1 MSRRP
6 KYREQDFPP
15 AGTVFVA
22 PTGDGRFAAG
32 RVLRREFHGG
42 AQAALVAGC
51 SWLGNEVP
59 RLDLPALRETL
70 ILSHHKWQNAPNV
83 FWTFDLMPPDFVIVG
98 QIELSLS
105 DLESSSDGYTGWQS
119 VVLHSLS
126 QWRWDFDR
134 EALLQDEARQV
145 AEKAEAQRQR
155 AATQAD
161 LMKSLTLDS
170 LLDRAWFATWN
181 DVESNPPMHE
191 CRSLMEKLV
200 QELRAAPKLTLSV
213 VKKYLKQSVNEVN
226 RLNAN
231 RKFISTIEREDLC
244 EAYEHIACAAKFPRV
259 TDQIDEW
266 REW

>member
-6 KYREQDFPP
+6 KYHEQDFPP
-15 AGTVFVA
+15 AGTVFAA

-42 AQAALVAGC
+42 AQAALIAGC
-51 SWLGNEVP
+51 SWLGNEMP

-70 ILSHHKWQNAPNV
+70 ILSHHKWRNSPNL
-83 FWTFDLMPPDFVIVG
+83 FWASDLMPPDFTIVG
-98 QIELSLS
+98 LIELSPS
-105 DLESSSDGYTGWQS
+105 DLSVSSDSYTGWQS
-119 VVLHSLS
+119 VPLHALT
-126 QWRWDFDR
+126 QWRWDYDR
-134 EALLQDEARQV
+134 EALLQDEARQA

-155 AATQAD
+155 AATQAE
-161 LMKSLTLDS
+161 LIKSLTLDS
-170 LLDRAWFATWN
+170 LLDRAWFATWE
-181 DVESNPPMHE
+181 DAESNLPLDK

-213 VKKYLKQSVNEVN
+213 VKKHMKQSVYEVN
-226 RLNAN
+226 RLNTERN
-231 RKFISTIEREDLC
+231 FISTIEREDLC

-266 REW
+266 RDW